1 MFCATSDAVIDEF
14 ILNWLT
20 SNKQNAWMVV
30 PILAFLEA
38 CPGIG
43 LLVSGVILLTIST
56 VLYTEQLATLSQIMT
71 LAFMGALLSDHIGF
85 YLGRWLG
92 PRFHHHP
99 FAIKRA
105 KQLQK
110 SEAFILKY
118 GAAAIILGRLMT
130 AVRSLVPMLVGISG
144 TSRVTFSVIDVAACV
159 IWSLGLGGLV
169 IGLDN
174 LLPG

>member
-1 MFCATSDAVIDEF
+1 
-14 ILNWLT
+14 
-20 SNKQNAWMVV
+20 
-30 PILAFLEA
+30 
-38 CPGIG
+38 
-43 LLVSGVILLTIST
+43 
-56 VLYTEQLATLSQIMT
+56 
-71 LAFMGALLSDHIGF
+71 LLSDHIGF